1 MREKLI
7 FDLSRSGRK
16 GYTLSGHDLPE
27 TPLDSILPSMFL
39 RKTPAELPEVS
50 ESEVVRHFVRLSTMN
65 YHVDKN
71 MYPLGSCTMKYN
83 PKINDYTCDLPGFS
97 ALHPLQP
104 KLWDRYRGN
113 GVGLLHNRAG
123 PARDGGRRS
132 RHVENCQ
139 TP

>member
-83 PKINDYTCDLPGFS
+83 PKIND
-97 ALHPLQP
+97 
-104 KLWDRYRGN
+104 
-113 GVGLLHNRAG
+113 
-123 PARDGGRRS
+123 
-132 RHVENCQ
+132 
-139 TP
+139 